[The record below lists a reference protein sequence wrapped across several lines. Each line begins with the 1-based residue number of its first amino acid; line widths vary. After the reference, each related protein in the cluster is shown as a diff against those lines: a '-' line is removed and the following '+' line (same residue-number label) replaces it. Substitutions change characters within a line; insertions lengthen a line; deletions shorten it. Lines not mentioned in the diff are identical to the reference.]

1 MKMLKLILVV
11 ACSLVSLSQQCW
23 GVEDKN
29 NRDYK
34 RKVAGFYKEIN
45 NNKPS
50 MYNLIRISNNSGLTP
65 EELIS
70 VLDKNNSCDMDEK
83 ELISFIEKWSRKRH
97 QKMSEETKRFADRA
111 FNFIDDDHDGVILG
125 RELLPAQKTAND
137 YAYLGSAAESVFGY
151 F

>member
-1 MKMLKLILVV
+1 
-11 ACSLVSLSQQCW
+11 
-23 GVEDKN
+23 
-29 NRDYK
+29 
-34 RKVAGFYKEIN
+34 
-45 NNKPS
+45 

-151 F
+151 FWYPIIELQNQNLTYKLIKIILSLFLKCRWHNNL

>member
-1 MKMLKLILVV
+1 
-11 ACSLVSLSQQCW
+11 
-23 GVEDKN
+23 
-29 NRDYK
+29 
-34 RKVAGFYKEIN
+34 
-45 NNKPS
+45 

-70 VLDKNNSCDMDEK
+70 VLDTNNSCDMDEK